1 MKNVLLVQG
10 FRLARQNDSLSPL
23 PERCLRGSPD
33 MPLKDQK
40 RHEEGGEEVGFTQQ
54 PNSPRIEAV
63 LYLVGNHASISSA

>member
-1 MKNVLLVQG
+1 LENIQTTGGIHRHAMKNVLLVQG

-40 RHEEGGEEVGFTQQ
+40 RHEEGGEEVGFTQ
-54 PNSPRIEAV
+54 
-63 LYLVGNHASISSA
+63 